1 MHRIDTST
9 ATSDGL
15 FTEGDPLVPTPATV
29 VSADWLNSVQEEL
42 ATIVTNAGL
51 ELQKADNTQ
60 VLTAILQII
69 ARQSSELE
77 RLRLLKIG
85 CPMYWR
91 STTLPENFAW
101 VNGDLILFEDRP
113 EFEEVYLAGGFEGM
127 LLEANATSEQIAA
140 NLGKFRKHPNGL
152 GLYLPSCGEQFFRAW
167 TGAGSAGGYNAPG
180 LPEIE
185 GAWSGW
191 NIMSIAGGG
200 PSGAFQA
207 NWAPNGVVA
216 VETKVAGVWDSLD
229 IDASRSN
236 PLYGSSTTVMPESI
250 NLPVILYLGLTT

>member
-1 MHRIDTST
+1 MFFSNSIANRK
-9 ATSDGL
+9 GFL
-15 FTEGDPLVPTPATV
+15 PRPA
-29 VSADWLNSVQEEL
+29 L
-42 ATIVTNAGL
+42 
-51 ELQKADNTQ
+51 
-60 VLTAILQII
+60 
-69 ARQSSELE
+69 
-77 RLRLLKIG
+77 
-85 CPMYWR
+85 
-91 STTLPENFAW
+91 
-101 VNGDLILFEDRP
+101 
-113 EFEEVYLAGGFEGM
+113 
-127 LLEANATSEQIAA
+127 
-140 NLGKFRKHPNGL
+140 
-152 GLYLPSCGEQFFRAW
+152 FRAW

>member
-1 MHRIDTST
+1 MSYSLWFSI
-9 ATSDGL
+9 
-15 FTEGDPLVPTPATV
+15 
-29 VSADWLNSVQEEL
+29 SAF
-42 ATIVTNAGL
+42 
-51 ELQKADNTQ
+51 
-60 VLTAILQII
+60 ILDL
-69 ARQSSELE
+69 SS
-77 RLRLLKIG
+77 
-85 CPMYWR
+85 CPPR
-91 STTLPENFAW
+91 
-101 VNGDLILFEDRP
+101 
-113 EFEEVYLAGGFEGM
+113 
-127 LLEANATSEQIAA
+127 
-140 NLGKFRKHPNGL
+140 
-152 GLYLPSCGEQFFRAW
+152 FRAW
-167 TGAGSAGGYNAPG
+167 GQGVGNAGGYNAPG